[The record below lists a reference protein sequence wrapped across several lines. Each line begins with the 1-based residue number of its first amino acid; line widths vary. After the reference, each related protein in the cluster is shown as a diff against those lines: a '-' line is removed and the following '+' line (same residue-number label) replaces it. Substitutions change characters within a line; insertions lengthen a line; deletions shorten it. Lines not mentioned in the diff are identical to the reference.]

1 MDRAVRERKPTNHYD
16 HSKEA
21 AKPQWGS
28 TSVVAP
34 LPAEYWGND
43 ANTVF
48 VEALTTASRVSLR
61 WEQEQLENAVR
72 VSATGMGTHTV
83 FADE

>member
-16 HSKEA
+16 PSKEA

-28 TSVVAP
+28 TSVVAS

-61 WEQEQLENAVR
+61 WEQEQLENTVR
-72 VSATGMGTHTV
+72 ISATGVGTHTV